1 MRCCSTDINTESGM
15 LMSWHTRS
23 SGYPDGM
30 ARRSDTLTRLRSLA
44 REERRL
50 DKRRIAAVARARADG
65 ESWASIAHALGMTKQ
80 SAWEYFTDRLRVEL
94 SRQPGADLSESA
106 ALRLAVGETKRSRHS
121 KHR

>member
-1 MRCCSTDINTESGM
+1 
-15 LMSWHTRS
+15 
-23 SGYPDGM
+23 M
-30 ARRSDTLTRLRSLA
+30 ARRGDALIRLRSLA

-50 DKRRIAAVARARADG
+50 DKRRVAAVARARAGG
-65 ESWASIAHALGMTKQ
+65 ESWASIADALGMTKQ

-94 SRQPGADLSESA
+94 SRQPAADLSESA